1 MIYALDVG
9 YHNNIARVASIG
21 FKNWSDNRASY
32 ENISYLKDIAPY
44 EAGAFYKRELPSLLF
59 ALNSLDDIETIII
72 DGYIWLEEPK
82 IFGLGMYLYEA
93 LNRKYPII
101 GVAKSRFKNTPK
113 MCELFRGESR
123 KPLFITSIGLYLEEA
138 KRLILNMHGK
148 YRIPTLL
155 KRVDSLSRFDYIE

>member
-21 FKNWSDNRASY
+21 FKNWGDSGASY
-32 ENISYLKDIAPY
+32 KNISYLKDIAPY

-72 DGYIWLEEPK
+72 DGYVWLEEP
-82 IFGLGMYLYEA
+82 
-93 LNRKYPII
+93 
-101 GVAKSRFKNTPK
+101 
-113 MCELFRGESR
+113 
-123 KPLFITSIGLYLEEA
+123 

-155 KRVDSLSRFDYIE
+155 KRVDSLTRDYKEYPTLN